1 MGVCGESL
9 DFGEW
14 YAGTYRALFVSMLAL
29 TGDRELAAEVTDEAF
44 TRALAHWPRVKEMAA
59 PAGWTYR
66 VAVNVLRRT
75 ARRRAME
82 RRLLRRAAQP
92 STAGGPEVEL
102 WMLLG
107 GLSER
112 QRLAVVL
119 RYVADLPEDEIAS
132 VMGVTR
138 GTVASTL
145 FEARRVL
152 AGVLRDEPVEE
163 ERA

>member
-1 MGVCGESL
+1 VSEGL
-9 DFGEW
+9 RDFGEW
-14 YAGTYRALFVSMLAL
+14 YEAAYRGLFVSMLAL
-29 TGDRELAAEVTDEAF
+29 SGDRDLAADATDEAF
-44 TRALAHWPRVKEMAA
+44 ARALAHWSRVGEMVA
-59 PAGWTYR
+59 PEGWTYR

-82 RRLLRRAAQP
+82 RRLLRRATVA
-92 STAGGPEVEL
+92 AMADGPDVEL
-102 WMLLG
+102 SGLLN

-119 RYVADLPEDEIAS
+119 RYVADLPEGEIAV

-138 GTVASTL
+138 GTVASAL

-152 AGVLRDEPVEE
+152 AGVFRDEPVAEE
-163 ERA
+163 QA

>member
-1 MGVCGESL
+1 MSGGL
-9 DFGEW
+9 RDFAEW
-14 YAGTYRALFVSMLAL
+14 YGAAYRGLFVSMLAL
-29 TGDRELAAEVTDEAF
+29 SRDRDLASDATDEAF
-44 TRALAHWPRVKEMAA
+44 MRALAHWSRVGLMEA
-59 PAGWTYR
+59 PEGWTYR

-82 RRLLRRAAQP
+82 RRLLRRVAAAA
-92 STAGGPEVEL
+92 TADGPDVEL
-102 WMLLG
+102 WGLLD

-119 RYVADLPEDEIAS
+119 RYIADLPEGEIAV

-152 AGVLRDEPVEE
+152 AGVLDDAPVAEE
-163 ERA
+163 QV